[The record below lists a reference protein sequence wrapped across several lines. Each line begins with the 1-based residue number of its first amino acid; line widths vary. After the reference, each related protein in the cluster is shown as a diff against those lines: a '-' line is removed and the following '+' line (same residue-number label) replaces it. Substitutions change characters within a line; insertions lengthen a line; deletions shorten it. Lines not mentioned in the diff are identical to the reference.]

1 MATSGVY
8 VLNKTALQMIQDA
21 FELCG
26 QNAAEQPLQPF
37 EIQNGL
43 TALNSFIK
51 TCQAYNSHLWATD
64 EGVLF
69 LNNAQPSFELG
80 STGDNACFDND
91 FIPTQTTADTIS
103 GATILLVEST
113 LGMLAGDYAGVQ
125 INNNLRQWTT
135 IASVDSLTQIT
146 LASALLA
153 GTISGNSVFT
163 YTTKIVRPLRVLDA
177 RRKTY
182 AQPDE
187 IGLTIF
193 SRQQYFSQVNK
204 AQEGTPISYYYSPE
218 LGDGI
223 FYVWQPTSSVNQYLR
238 FTFYR
243 PLQKVTNVT
252 QTLDFP
258 EEWEEG
264 IVWNIAS
271 RLSTKFSVPADK
283 KAEIKQQ
290 AQEFFENVIQFDEEM
305 TSINILPDF
314 SRYQ

>member
-80 STGDNACFDND
+80 ATGDNACFDND

-103 GATILLVEST
+103 GATVLLVESS
-113 LGMLAGDYAGVQ
+113 LGMLAGDYVGVQ

-135 IASVDSLTQIT
+135 IASVNSLTQIT
-146 LASALLA
+146 LASPLLA
-153 GTISGNSVFT
+153 STVSGNSVFT
-163 YTTKIVRPLRVLDA
+163 YTTKVVRPLRVLDA

-187 IGLTIF
+187 IALTFF
-193 SRQQYFSQVNK
+193 SRQQYFAQVNK
-204 AQEGTPISYYYSPE
+204 NQEGTPISCYYSPE
-218 LGDGI
+218 LGNGI
-223 FYVWQPTSSVNQYLR
+223 FYIWQPTSSVNQYIR

-271 RLSTKFSVPADK
+271 RLSTKYSIPADK

-305 TSINILPDF
+305 TSLNILPDF
-314 SRYQ
+314 SRYS